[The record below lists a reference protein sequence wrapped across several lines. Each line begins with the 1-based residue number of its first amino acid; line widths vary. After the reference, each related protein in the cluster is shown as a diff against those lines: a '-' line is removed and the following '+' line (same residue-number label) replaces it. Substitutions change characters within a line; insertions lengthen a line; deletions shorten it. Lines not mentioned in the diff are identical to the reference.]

1 MKFFHFFLWFISS
14 YSYSQNLIVD
24 KIEFLGTKRMNK
36 SFLEKMILTKKGAV
50 LDSTQLGND
59 IQILNRL
66 NGISKAEF
74 KVIKLENNLVDVNYT
89 ITENFSLIPVA
100 SIWTTDEIGAYRI
113 GLYEYNFLGKNN
125 TIGGFYQYN
134 GFHSYGINFASP
146 QFFSSKFGIG
156 TNIQKLISKEPI
168 YFLNSKANYQY
179 TNTSAE
185 IISNYQINTK
195 NEVKLGL
202 TIFNEKYNYIDGT
215 ISSDIPRNLDINKQL
230 IKMQYSFDNVNYDYY
245 LVKGF
250 RSNSYLQFV
259 VSDKNFQDKF
269 VIGWNDFLFY
279 KRVGDKGNWASRLRL
294 GLATNNISPFSP
306 FSVDNNLNIRGVGN
320 IIDRGT
326 GAIVFNTEFRKT
338 LYEKKWFVL
347 QGNAFVDSGTWRNP
361 GGNFSDFSNQ
371 KNIRIYPGLGI
382 RFIHKTIF
390 NAVFR
395 LDYGYGI
402 TKNASKGFVFGIGQY
417 F

>member
-402 TKNASKGFVFGIGQY
+402 TKNSSKGFVFGIGQY